1 MHTPFKLTGVS
12 DEGCSSLAQQLACHT
27 QLGWQHLE
35 LRSVDNVPVASLSE
49 RSRFSLCDAL
59 RAQSF
64 EVVALASQIGNW
76 GSRID
81 GQFQADLDELQRLL
95 QMASRLGCG
104 LIRVMSYPN
113 CGWSEA
119 NWQAAVVERFKRLV
133 EVAEQADV
141 VLVHENCAGWAGQ
154 SAEHTLEL
162 LDAVGSAHLKLLFDI
177 GNGLSYGYEALDFL
191 RQVLPHVAHVH
202 LKDGYK
208 AQQQV
213 HYSFPGDGQA
223 QARACIDLLLEHQ
236 YTGWFSIEPH
246 LCLIPHLQL
255 QGTDARQQRHT
266 YQDYA
271 RQALDLL
278 ASCQEV
284 RHAVH
289 A

>member
-1 MHTPFKLTGVS
+1 MLMPLKLTGVS
-12 DEGCSSLAQQLACHT
+12 DEGCPTLAQQVECHT
-27 QLGWQHLE
+27 QLGWKHLE
-35 LRSVDNVPVASLSE
+35 LRSVDNVPVANLSE
-49 RSRFSLCDAL
+49 RSRLSLCDAL
-59 RAQSF
+59 RRQSF

-81 GQFQADLDELQRLL
+81 GQFQADMDELQRLL

-104 LIRVMSYPN
+104 MIRVMSYPN
-113 CGWSEA
+113 CGLSEA
-119 NWQAAVVERFKRLV
+119 NWQNAVVERFKRLV
-133 EVAEQADV
+133 EMAEQADV
-141 VLVHENCAGWAGQ
+141 VLIHENCAGWGGQ
-154 SAEHTLEL
+154 SAEHTLQL

-191 RQVLPHVAHVH
+191 RQVLPHVVHVH

-213 HYSFPGDGQA
+213 HYSFPGDGHA
-223 QARACIDLLLEHQ
+223 QARTCIDLLLEHD
-236 YTGWFSIEPH
+236 YAGWFSIEPH

-255 QGTDARQQRHT
+255 QGADAHQQWQT
-266 YQDYA
+266 YQAYA
-271 RQALDLL
+271 RKASDLL